1 MPKKEVWDTYP
12 EVYHYTNF
20 SSALL
25 IIHSATLRATR
36 FDSLND
42 TEELVYA
49 KKIITQ
55 KLLEKNPE
63 DTIEETQSLVE
74 MFYYAAL
81 KSDFHITSFCG
92 KNLDIYPYHRENG
105 LLSMWRNYG
114 ADGGCAIIFKTK
126 NIYDRALNYKEAH
139 KASETIVGGVIMD
152 EVIYEGR
159 NDDQPSFHERLDGF
173 VRNASN
179 FKQNYRPENHDK
191 IDKIEEIYV
200 DLMELMICTKHPA
213 FHEELEVRLGLLS
226 RDEPGINS
234 QNILKKQYHSIPFS
248 RGKDISR
255 IIIGPHRNQQERYDF
270 LMSYLSKFDLDDI
283 EVTKSEIPLRT

>member
-1 MPKKEVWDTYP
+1 MLKKEVWDIYP
-12 EVYHYTNF
+12 EIYHYTSF

-49 KKIITQ
+49 KKIISQ
-55 KLLEKNPE
+55 KLLEESP
-63 DTIEETQSLVE
+63 IEEAQNIME
-74 MFYYAAL
+74 RFYYAGM
-81 KSDFHITSFCG
+81 KWDYYISSFCG
-92 KNLDIYPYHRENG
+92 KNSNINSYHRENG

-126 NIYDRALNYKEAH
+126 NIYDRALNYKETH
-139 KASETIVGGVIMD
+139 KVSETIVGGVIMD
-152 EVIYEGR
+152 EVIYEGH
-159 NDDQPSFHERLDGF
+159 NDDQPSFRERLNLF
-173 VRNASN
+173 AKNASN
-179 FKQNYRPENHDK
+179 FRKNREDK
-191 IDKIEEIYV
+191 TSYNMEEIYIN
-200 DLMELMICTKHPA
+200 LMELMMLTKHPA

-226 RDEPGINS
+226 RDEQGINS

-248 RGKDISR
+248 QGKDISR
-255 IIIGPHRNQQERYDF
+255 IIIGPHRNQQERYEF
-270 LMSYLSKFDLDDI
+270 LNTYLSKFGLKNI